1 MDWVRDIIKEYIIKN
16 QIPTTTEQIQKLA
29 EYYTEQGY
37 ASVGLVCDA
46 LIADSKTME
55 ILRRFR

>member
-1 MDWVRDIIKEYIIKN
+1 MDWMQDIIKEYIIKN
-16 QIPTTTEQIQKLA
+16 QIRTTTEQIQKLA

-46 LIADSKTME
+46 LIADSETME
-55 ILRRFR
+55 ILHRIR

>member
-1 MDWVRDIIKEYIIKN
+1 MDWIQDIIKEYIVKN

-37 ASVGLVCDA
+37 NSVGLVCDA
-46 LIADSKTME
+46 LIADSGTMA
-55 ILRRFR
+55 ILRRIR